1 MPEHRRPR
9 RKLVD
14 LVVGEVSLVD
24 DGDNPGA
31 RTILFK
37 RRSRTNRPGMPG
49 YDPSKARHPTG
60 TMSDEDDERR
70 RRLRTFGRRGAAGS
84 ARRRFVGK
92 LRVVTRQQESGG
104 ASPHTHTIELPNGPL
119 SAGTFRTS
127 RDQNHTHDVQL
138 PDLQP
143 GESASVETSQA
154 NPEPPEGVSQHSHSV
169 SVTAREAPVAA
180 RRTRKQ
186 EQDFK
191 TEGGTRFRRNAFA
204 FAPTGSN
211 PSEWKLRLFDS
222 QANADANR
230 PSVRITAAAAT
241 ALGPSGFRGQRV
253 QIPASARGAVKR
265 RVLAAWVR
273 ARRTAGQ
280 TVSRDDAPPALKG
293 RIDVFDKLIGIVT
306 KFAGKAPDE
315 ETRKR
320 LFDEVRSESSHEQV
334 VEVLMARVGDLARSM
349 REILFMPEAE
359 GESSN
364 PEQLVK
370 QTLSQ
375 FSDSMGDELGDIFAG
390 RIVKALDLEG
400 AEIGVDEL
408 GPPPE
413 QSEIE
418 EVLSDVLGAEPEDD
432 SQPDDGSTK
441 EEGMDLSTLSQED
454 RKTVETALEASGTV
468 AKLQGKLDDQ
478 GKEIAKLKR
487 AITGEDDPIEDPL
500 EGLDEEVRKRVEP
513 QLKAANEAA
522 AKATTENEA
531 LRKRLDKIEADSEF
545 TTFEK
550 GVGDLNGL
558 GQKREDLV
566 KMMYALPK
574 EQRETTQKSLEAA
587 ANMARSGVLFEEL
600 GSGLT
605 GTGSAYEQ
613 ITAISEEIR
622 KANPGM
628 SEAVAK
634 KEAMEKNPELYDQY
648 LAESN

>member
-1 MPEHRRPR
+1 MPVHRPEDRRRRGR

-14 LVVGEVSLVD
+14 LRVGEVSLVD

-37 RRSRTNRPGMPG
+37 RRARKQPTTSSVHV
-49 YDPSKARHPTG
+49 PSTG
-60 TMSDEDDERR
+60 SDEDDERR
-70 RRLRTFGRRGAAGS
+70 RRLRTFGRRGAAGN

-104 ASPHTHTIELPNGPL
+104 ASPHTHTIELPNGPI

-154 NPEPPEGVSQHSHSV
+154 NPEPPDGVSQHSHSV
-169 SVTAREAPVAA
+169 SVTAREVVAS

-204 FAPTGSN
+204 FAPAGST

-222 QANADANR
+222 QADADANR

-293 RIDVFDKLIGIVT
+293 RIDVFDKLIAIVT

-370 QTLSQ
+370 QTLGQ
-375 FSDSMGDELGDIFAG
+375 FSEAMSDELGDIFAG

-418 EVLSDVLGAEPEDD
+418 EVLGDVLGAEPEDD

-587 ANMARSGVLFEEL
+587 ANMARSGVLFDEL
-600 GSGLT
+600 GSGLS

-648 LAESN
+648 LSEAN